1 MDHMGTSTGCRADI
15 NSDLWRK
22 ISIYVAI
29 PALLI
34 ASVNAWNLY
43 SAHQA
48 HLAEHAEHAAEDVR
62 SILPSSKPSNG
73 VH

>member
-1 MDHMGTSTGCRADI
+1 MGMSLTSCI
-15 NSDLWRK
+15 DLWRK

-43 SAHQA
+43 SAHQE
-48 HLAEHAEHAAEDVR
+48 HLAHAAAHDTEVCPDNR
-62 SILPSSKPSNG
+62 LDQPWAAC
-73 VH
+73 